1 MTMAKL
7 RDWIKKHFRS
17 KPSPKKQSTDQP
29 PFLPS
34 PRRPITLVS
43 FDTPTC
49 LLFKLPYDILN
60 IILTMAFGGRT
71 FHVDIDRLE
80 KTWQWSSTVCY
91 EPVVRRQIYWTHLHI
106 SIWYDQCPTTFH
118 KSKPKCR
125 DHESVGIM
133 GFLLSCRQ
141 AYTQGIDALYSTN
154 TICTRSES
162 LLLHLPKLIPTNR
175 LASITKLDV
184 FITAHC
190 KQDDGGKLMW
200 NVDHL
205 KPILDN
211 IATHCH
217 QIHTLCLVILSQDQ
231 GDQINNG
238 PALSWVD
245 AFYRTMSLRKM
256 RVDLPRRAYFKSR
269 GCRVT
274 WGRDLYHP
282 REAPIKDAAYHRMK
296 WRCLD
301 SEEPWEQY
309 RSVERYPYP
318 PLKLPVPEDE
328 DGSVESA
335 GYWLAMGDEGP
346 MWQPLVCV
354 LI

>member
-1 MTMAKL
+1 
-7 RDWIKKHFRS
+7 
-17 KPSPKKQSTDQP
+17 
-29 PFLPS
+29 
-34 PRRPITLVS
+34 
-43 FDTPTC
+43 
-49 LLFKLPYDILN
+49 
-60 IILTMAFGGRT
+60 
-71 FHVDIDRLE
+71 
-80 KTWQWSSTVCY
+80 
-91 EPVVRRQIYWTHLHI
+91 
-106 SIWYDQCPTTFH
+106 
-118 KSKPKCR
+118 
-125 DHESVGIM
+125 
-133 GFLLSCRQ
+133 
-141 AYTQGIDALYSTN
+141 
-154 TICTRSES
+154 
-162 LLLHLPKLIPTNR
+162 
-175 LASITKLDV
+175 
-184 FITAHC
+184 
-190 KQDDGGKLMW
+190 MW

-346 MWQPLVCV
+346 MWQPLCKYPRFITLPSHSNTHVRDYSEPQQSATHQM
-354 LI
+354 IRP